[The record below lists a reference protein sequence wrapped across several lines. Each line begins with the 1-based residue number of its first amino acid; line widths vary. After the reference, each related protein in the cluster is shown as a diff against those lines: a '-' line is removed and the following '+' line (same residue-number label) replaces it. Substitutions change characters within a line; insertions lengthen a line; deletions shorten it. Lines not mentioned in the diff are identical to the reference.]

1 MNRNNDSDVHGFDIY
16 LVLFLSY
23 NGNILCPTLNILF
36 LLLPTLRK
44 IKLEISCLMQQGR
57 AVALGEMKPALST
70 LSFSSPVMGA
80 YS

>member
-1 MNRNNDSDVHGFDIY
+1 M
-16 LVLFLSY
+16 LFLSY

-36 LLLPTLRK
+36 LLLQTLSK
-44 IKLEISCLMQQGR
+44 IKLQISCLMRQGR

-70 LSFSSPVMGA
+70 LSFNSPVMGA